1 MSTDV
6 WYNNAMKRF
15 LICIL
20 CAALVV
26 VTAGCARG
34 ENGGTDAEP
43 QVVVPEEETVEFT
56 VGQIQEFGRNDAS
69 VWELLQDL
77 LPNLIVYRGAGGM
90 FQYASIDRTL
100 PQSDYD
106 WTNLVEVNGSPREVQ
121 YVVDG
126 EAVSIKGIDVSTYQG
141 QIEWDKVAASGVK
154 FVFIRLGYR
163 GYESGRMVVDD
174 RFEENIKG
182 ALNNGIAVGVY
193 FVTQAI
199 SVEEAVEE
207 ARFVMENI
215 RPYNVT
221 WPVVLDIEDAASTTA
236 RTADLT
242 QQQRTD
248 HAIAFCET
256 IKEGGYTPMLYCNI
270 RWFIEKLDISRITEY
285 DKWFAQYFRKPF
297 FPYAFQVWQYSST
310 GAIDGIKGN
319 VDYNISFVDYGNLPE
334 ETEE

>member
-1 MSTDV
+1 
-6 WYNNAMKRF
+6 MKKIIV
-15 LICIL
+15 LLTCI
-20 CAALVV
+20 ALAF
-26 VTAGCARG
+26 TAAGCAGSQNNG
-34 ENGGTDAEP
+34 EQNVAPEPDA
-43 QVVVPEEETVEFT
+43 PEEETVSYT

-69 VWELLQDL
+69 AWELLQDL
-77 LPNLIVYRGAGGM
+77 LPNLIVYRGANSV
-90 FQYASIDRTL
+90 FQYATIDRSL

-106 WTNLVEVNGSPREVQ
+106 WTNLVEVNESPREVQ

-126 EAVSIKGIDVSTYQG
+126 ETVSIKGIDVSTYQG
-141 QIEWDKVAASGVK
+141 DIEWDKVAASGVK

-163 GYESGRMVVDD
+163 GYESGLLVKDD
-174 RFEENIKG
+174 RFEDNIRG

-193 FVTQAI
+193 FVTQAV

-207 ARFVMENI
+207 AQFVMDNI

-221 WPVVLDIEDAASTTA
+221 WPIVLDIEDAASATA

-256 IKEGGYTPMLYCNI
+256 IKENGYTPMLYCNI
-270 RWFIEKLDISRITEY
+270 RWFIEKLDITRIADYE
-285 DKWFAQYFRKPF
+285 KWFAQYFRKPF
-297 FPYAFQVWQYSST
+297 FPYTFQIWQYSSS

-319 VDYNISFVDYGNLPE
+319 VDYDISFVDYGNR
-334 ETEE
+334 TEESGE

>member
-1 MSTDV
+1 
-6 WYNNAMKRF
+6 MKK
-15 LICIL
+15 IMIL
-20 CAALVV
+20 LVSLALVCAAVC
-26 VTAGCARG
+26 GCAQSN
-34 ENGGTDAEP
+34 NGGSEPEPEP
-43 QVVVPEEETVEFT
+43 QAPEEGTVSYT

-69 VWELLQDL
+69 AWELLQDL
-77 LPNLIVYRGAGGM
+77 LPNLIVYRSAGGV
-90 FQYASIDRTL
+90 FQYAAIDRTL

-106 WTNLVEVNGSPREVQ
+106 WTNLVEVNESPREVQ

-126 EAVSIKGIDVSTYQG
+126 ETVSIKGIDVSTYQG
-141 QIEWDKVAASGVK
+141 EIEWDKVAASGVK

-163 GYESGRMVVDD
+163 GYESGLLVKDD
-174 RFEENIKG
+174 RFEENITG
-182 ALNNGIAVGVY
+182 ALQNGIAVGVY
-193 FVTQAI
+193 FVTQAV

-207 ARFVMENI
+207 AQFVMESI

-221 WPVVLDIEDAASTTA
+221 WPIVLDIEDAASPTA
-236 RTADLT
+236 RTAELT

-256 IKEGGYTPMLYCNI
+256 VKERGYTPMLYCNI
-270 RWFIEKLDISRITEY
+270 RWFIEKLDITRIADY

-319 VDYNISFVDYGNLPE
+319 VDYNISFYDYGNPPADAE
-334 ETEE
+334 E